1 MENKMK
7 LEKFDLEKA
16 LNGAKVVTS
25 DGREIK
31 ELTKL
36 ESLEHYPLVGVVDGI
51 LHTWNEQGRLYE
63 GRETNSDLFLA
74 AEPQRIWVNVYHDNY
89 GEIYAQFFRDETLAI
104 SRGKVKGSNY
114 IKTIEIT
121 DEPDGK

>member
-1 MENKMK
+1 MENNT
-7 LEKFDLEKA
+7 EKFDLEKA
-16 LNGAKVVTS
+16 LNGAKVVTR

-74 AEPQRIWVNVYHDNY
+74 VEPQIKWVNLYKD
-89 GEIYAQFFRDETLAI
+89 L
-104 SRGKVKGSNY
+104 KGNFCIGQWCHSLEEAKYLIDPSLNF

-121 DEPDGK
+121 DEL